1 MTGPPPEP
9 DGTVTGLA
17 RFRAMAARLAR
28 PGRPAAQPETGELDP
43 EPGAPAAAPGATGE
57 EPAPAPAAAAAVP
70 ETVVPD
76 PEPGA
81 TGKEPGPV
89 PETVVPDPEP
99 GATGE
104 EPGPGP
110 ACVTP
115 DPEPGAT
122 GEEPGPGPASVTPV
136 PETVVPGPEP
146 DPWLAGPAPAPP
158 TVPVRAIPGMR
169 SWARPPRQPAG
180 PDRPPVPPRPTAAER
195 ASAMAARFAG
205 GWPFGRVIG
214 VGVLIVAVFSLLAI
228 GVGGTALADLTS
240 ARVRV
245 VNTLDPAAYHA
256 AQLEVQLLNQE
267 TGVRGYALSGQ
278 LAFLRPYNEGYAGE
292 QAEAAT
298 LRQLLAGM
306 PDAMAE
312 LGQVLRRAGVW
323 RNTYALPTINR
334 VRDSGGPV
342 TDTPAGQGKA
352 AFDQIRAAMAVLQ
365 ANLAA
370 QRKQAA
376 GTLSD
381 AASVLDATLIVIAVA
396 LLATVLVLG
405 FGLWRSA
412 ILPLSRL
419 AADASQVAEGDFEHQ
434 VEPGG
439 PAEMRAVGLDVNR
452 MRERILAEL
461 STLQATHAALEA
473 RTEDLQRSNSELEQ
487 FAYVASHDLQEPLRK
502 VASFCQLLQRRYAG
516 RLDAKADEYIEHAVD
531 GAKRMQAL
539 INDLLAFSRV
549 GRTAQRRE
557 PVSCAVLLAQAWA
570 NLAADVRRT
579 QATIEVGELPV
590 VLGEAS
596 LLTAVFQ
603 NLISNALKF
612 RADEPPRVTV
622 SARRDGEFWLFSF
635 GDNGIGIE
643 PGYAERIFVIFQRLH
658 DKATYP
664 GTGIGL
670 AMVRKIIEY
679 HGGRIWLDT
688 TVTAGARFWFTLP
701 ALPEDEDAEE

>member
-1 MTGPPPEP
+1 MGRAN
-9 DGTVTGLA
+9 GLS
-17 RFRAMAARLAR
+17 
-28 PGRPAAQPETGELDP
+28 Q
-43 EPGAPAAAPGATGE
+43 ATGM
-57 EPAPAPAAAAAVP
+57 
-70 ETVVPD
+70 
-76 PEPGA
+76 
-81 TGKEPGPV
+81 
-89 PETVVPDPEP
+89 
-99 GATGE
+99 
-104 EPGPGP
+104 
-110 ACVTP
+110 
-115 DPEPGAT
+115 
-122 GEEPGPGPASVTPV
+122 
-136 PETVVPGPEP
+136 
-146 DPWLAGPAPAPP
+146 AGPSA
-158 TVPVRAIPGMR
+158 M
-169 SWARPPRQPAG
+169 
-180 PDRPPVPPRPTAAER
+180 DRPTAPER

-214 VGVLIVAVFSLLAI
+214 LGVLIVALFSLLAI
-228 GVGGTALADLTS
+228 GVGGTALGELTT
-240 ARVRV
+240 ARDRV

-256 AQLEVQLLNQE
+256 SQLEVELLNQE

-278 LAFLRPYNEGYAGE
+278 QAFLAPYHEGLAG
-292 QAEAAT
+292 QAQQVAT

-306 PDAMAE
+306 PSATAE
-312 LGQVLRRAGVW
+312 LGLVLQRVGIW
-323 RNTYALPTINR
+323 QDTYAQPTISQ
-334 VRDSGGPV
+334 VKASGKPV
-342 TDTPAGQGKA
+342 VSASVGQGKA
-352 AFDQIRAAMAVLQ
+352 DFDRIRGPLAALQ

-370 QRKQAA
+370 QRTHAVGSLHDSAA
-376 GTLSD
+376 
-381 AASVLDATLIVIAVA
+381 VLDATLIVIAVA
-396 LLATVLVLG
+396 LLAAVLVLAL
-405 FGLWRSA
+405 GLWRSA

-419 AADASQVAEGDFEHQ
+419 AADARQVAAGDFDHQ
-434 VEPGG
+434 MEPGG

-461 STLQATHAALEA
+461 SAVQAANASLEA

-516 RLDAKADEYIEHAVD
+516 QLDAKADEYIEHAVD

-579 QATIEVGELPV
+579 HATIEVGELPV

-603 NLISNALKF
+603 NLVNNALKF
-612 RADEPPRVTV
+612 RADEQPRVMV
-622 SARRDGEFWLFSF
+622 SVRRDGDFWLFSF
-635 GDNGIGIE
+635 NDNGIGIE
-643 PGYAERIFVIFQRLH
+643 PEYAERIFVIFQRLH
-658 DKATYP
+658 DKASYP

-688 TVTAGARFWFTLP
+688 TITAGARFWFTLP
-701 ALPEDEDAEE
+701 ALPEDDNASD